1 MRFLGLG
8 MKAEWA
14 SCARRRNNAKHCK
27 GLEVVDAIVD
37 GCVSELVVKE
47 CMRSNGFY
55 RGGMKII

>member
-1 MRFLGLG
+1 